1 MNAAGEA
8 HSLRSAARE
17 LISRAAGAGIEEAYL
32 LTTLSPR
39 EIELYL
45 QAIEEKRRED
55 VERMDMQAWLTGR
68 YVLMAMHAPRRYPH
82 RPEGVRQKNKAMA
95 DESMKRVFLA
105 MAARRE
111 DEHGGS

>member
-1 MNAAGEA
+1 MKAAGKA
-8 HSLRSAARE
+8 GSLKAAAQE
-17 LISRAAGAGIEEAYL
+17 LVSRAAGAGIEEAYL
-32 LTTLSPR
+32 LTGLSPR
-39 EIELYL
+39 EIELHL

-55 VERMDMQAWLTGR
+55 MQRMDMLAWLAGR

-95 DESMKRVFLA
+95 DESMKRVFMA